1 MNRTQFTF
9 YESFAQSIKRI
20 KNKAARADVYD
31 AICNYALYGI
41 EPDLDKLPD
50 TAAIA
55 FIGAKPNLDASRKKA
70 ENGKRGGTAKQT
82 GSKQEANGKQE
93 QPESEN
99 ENENENEIEIENDS
113 SISPPPP
120 SGGKSGEVKHDPF
133 SEFAGGNKDLLRA
146 LQDFA
151 KMRTKIKKPLTV
163 RAKELTIA
171 DLQKLSSDPA
181 GWVAILDQSVQR
193 GWQGVFPLKPD
204 MAQVPSNNRVP
215 AGSADTGPL
224 GELEQQALASM
235 LGRNGGK
242 AGA

>member
-20 KNKAARADVYD
+20 KNKAARADAYD
-31 AICNYALYGI
+31 AICNYALYGL

-50 TAAIA
+50 AAAIA

-82 GSKQEANGKQE
+82 GSKPEANGKQE
-93 QPESEN
+93 QTTSEK
-99 ENENENEIEIENDS
+99 ENEIEIENDS

-120 SGGKSGEVKHDPF
+120 SGGKSGKVKHDPF
-133 SEFAGGNKDLLRA
+133 SEFAGGDKELLRA

-151 KMRTKIKKPLTV
+151 KMRTRIKKPLTD

-171 DLQKLSSDPA
+171 DLRKLSSDPSE
-181 GWVAILDQSVQR
+181 WVAILDQSVQR
-193 GWQGVFPLKPD
+193 GWQGVFALKADAAP
-204 MAQVPSNNRVP
+204 APNTSRVP
-215 AGSADTGPL
+215 AGSAGTGPL
-224 GELEQQALASM
+224 GELEKQALASM
-235 LGRNGGK
+235 LGRNRGK

>member
-20 KNKAARADVYD
+20 KNKAARADAYD
-31 AICNYALYGI
+31 AICNYALYGVD
-41 EPDLDKLPD
+41 PDLDKLPD
-50 TAAIA
+50 AAAIA

-82 GSKQEANGKQE
+82 GSKPEANGKQE

-99 ENENENEIEIENDS
+99 ENENENEIENDS
-113 SISPPPP
+113 SISPLPP
-120 SGGKSGEVKHDPF
+120 SGGKSGKVKHDPF
-133 SEFAGGNKDLLRA
+133 SEFAGGDKELLRA

-151 KMRTKIKKPLTV
+151 KMRTRIKKPLTD

-171 DLQKLSSDPA
+171 DLQKLSSVPA
-181 GWVAILDQSVQR
+181 EWVAILDQSVQR
-193 GWQGVFPLKPD
+193 GWQGVFSLKADAAP
-204 MAQVPSNNRVP
+204 APNTSRVP
-215 AGSADTGPL
+215 AGSAGTGPL
-224 GELEQQALASM
+224 GELEKQALASM